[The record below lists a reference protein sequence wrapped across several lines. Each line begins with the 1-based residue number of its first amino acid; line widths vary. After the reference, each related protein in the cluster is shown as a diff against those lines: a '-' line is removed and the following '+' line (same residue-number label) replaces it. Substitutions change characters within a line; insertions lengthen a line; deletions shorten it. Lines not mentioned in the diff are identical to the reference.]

1 MSEAGLQSIK
11 GSILEGTSVLVG
23 CIGWDIGNIAMT
35 NDRCASNHQIN
46 AVTSIISEVNPEYL
60 YYWLSMKK
68 DYLFSIASMTRT
80 PILSKSTFEQ
90 VKVPMPSQDV
100 QDGIAR
106 ILASIDDQIAT
117 NGQVNDNLSGLTTVA

>member
-1 MSEAGLQSIK
+1 
-11 GSILEGTSVLVG
+11 
-23 CIGWDIGNIAMT
+23 MT

-90 VKVPMPSQDV
+90 VNVPMPSQDV